1 MKSVLVIGAGVFGYF
16 AALKYTE
23 EHHEVMCID
32 KREDRI
38 APLTGKIDSV
48 QIGDCTE
55 ISVLESIGVGNFDIV
70 LVAVSTDFQAS
81 LEITSLVKDL
91 GAGCVISV
99 ANKNIQEK
107 FLLRNGADMVVYPN
121 REMARQL
128 AVRTSTSR
136 NIFDSVE
143 LSSEYSVYEISV
155 PESWAGKSIEKL
167 NIRKKYHVNIL
178 GIKKNE
184 ILIPNPEPDHVFKAE
199 EHIMLL
205 GTKKDI
211 SRLV

>member
-23 EHHEVMCID
+23 ENNEVMCID

>member
-1 MKSVLVIGAGVFGYF
+1 MKSILVIGAGVFGYF

-23 EHHEVMCID
+23 EDNEVMCID

-38 APLTGKIDSV
+38 APLAGNIASV
-48 QIGDCTE
+48 SIGDCTDVK
-55 ISVLESIGVGNFDIV
+55 VLEGIGVNNFDIV
-70 LVAVSTDFQAS
+70 LVAVSADFQAS

-128 AVRTSTSR
+128 AVRTSTSK

-155 PESWAGKSIEKL
+155 PEGWVGKSIEKL
-167 NIRKKYHVNIL
+167 NIRKKYRVNIL
-178 GIKKNE
+178 GIKTNE
-184 ILIPNPEPDHVFKAE
+184 VLLPNPDPEHVFKAE
-199 EHIMLL
+199 EHIVLL